1 MPLAGSRVKRE
12 LELARTGRER
22 GGDMAKPARTAAPF
36 LSTVLLSLFVGLA
49 GCDDPATPQDP
60 AATAEDGGSA
70 DAKPEASGGETA
82 SPVDKPV
89 ADVGSSADRGGAGS
103 EPLNGRP
110 AAETKT
116 SNDRP
121 VAGKEPPAAEPT
133 SAGEPADQ
141 SPTGDSAEPAQ
152 PPAADAIPDAAAKA
166 GTSRGDGS
174 EDMQVKPGAP
184 ARVALDPMPRAA
196 ATAAEEAPR
205 LVVSVDGYQPSS
217 SGPVQFVVT
226 IDCAGKKEEVGRFG
240 IFPDAAFEAGGKVAA
255 QQFGFDMPEA
265 ACKERSEAVISVEP
279 SIGTGEGAVL
289 TLGRVAIE

>member
-1 MPLAGSRVKRE
+1 
-12 LELARTGRER
+12 
-22 GGDMAKPARTAAPF
+22 MAKLARTAAPS
-36 LSTVLLSLFVGLA
+36 LSTILLLLFAGLA

-60 AATAEDGGSA
+60 AATAEDGASA
-70 DAKPEASGGETA
+70 DAKPDASGGGAA
-82 SPVDKPV
+82 SPVEKPA
-89 ADVGSSADRGGAGS
+89 ADGDASADRGSAGT
-103 EPLNGRP
+103 EPADDRP

-116 SNDRP
+116 SDDQP
-121 VAGKEPPAAEPT
+121 VAGAEPPTAEPT
-133 SAGEPADQ
+133 SADSPSDQ
-141 SPTGDSAEPAQ
+141 SPTGDRAEPAQ
-152 PPAADAIPDAAAKA
+152 PPAADEATEGAKA
-166 GTSRGDGS
+166 GTPPGDGA
-174 EDMQVKPGAP
+174 EDMQVKPGTP
-184 ARVALDPMPRAA
+184 ARVALDPLPRAA

-205 LVVSVDGYQPSS
+205 LVVSVDGYRPSS

-279 SIGTGEGAVL
+279 STGTGEGAVL